1 VGLFIKQVINKIN
14 KNKKLEIMSE
24 NKQTHM
30 KIPYI
35 QAGGDCLGTGWGC
48 DKCYNADGSCAC
60 AEGTQPWGCGAGQT
74 PICKS
79 IDEIK
84 IEREAA
90 A

>member
-1 VGLFIKQVINKIN
+1 
-14 KNKKLEIMSE
+14 MSE
-24 NKQTHM
+24 NYGTNETHM

-60 AEGTQPWGCGAGQT
+60 AEGTQPWGCGAGQK
-74 PICKS
+74 PMCKS
-79 IDEIK
+79 IDEINIMRK
-84 IEREAA
+84 AA